1 MHTDLPPGTGTPPY
15 GVLAYFGAEICVWC
29 LVLPSHPSLHST
41 FRRERHQLGFTM
53 PTRRFCSVVL
63 FALLLDETSSFA
75 LVSSGKPSS
84 TTSALHL
91 FGGLKGAFS
100 NDDSLGK
107 REDAGIK
114 GGAKFN
120 DQVTFNGKPI
130 RAVPGQKVS
139 QVAAAARVKI
149 TYSCK
154 KGDCGTCEITMNG
167 RMIKACQATI
177 PAGKC
182 DMRTL

>member
-1 MHTDLPPGTGTPPY
+1 MPY
-15 GVLAYFGAEICVWC
+15 HR
-29 LVLPSHPSLHST
+29 S
-41 FRRERHQLGFTM
+41 
-53 PTRRFCSVVL
+53 CSVL
-63 FALLLDETSSFA
+63 LLALLLAHTSAFA
-75 LVSSGKPSS
+75 IVSSGKPSS
-84 TTSALHL
+84 TTSGLHL

-107 REDAGIK
+107 REDPGIK

-120 DQVTFNGKPI
+120 EQVTFNGKSI
-130 RAVPGQKVS
+130 RAVPGQRVS

-154 KGDCGTCEITMNG
+154 QGDCGTCEIMMNG

>member
-1 MHTDLPPGTGTPPY
+1 MS
-15 GVLAYFGAEICVWC
+15 A
-29 LVLPSHPSLHST
+29 
-41 FRRERHQLGFTM
+41 RRI
-53 PTRRFCSVVL
+53 CSVVL
-63 FALLLDETSSFA
+63 LALLFGDTSSFTI
-75 LVSSGKPSS
+75 VSSGKQSS
-84 TTSALHL
+84 TGSALHL

-120 DQVTFNGKPI
+120 EQVTFNGKPI

-139 QVAAAARVKI
+139 QVASAARVKI

-154 KGDCGTCEITMNG
+154 KGDCGTCEIMMNG

>member
-1 MHTDLPPGTGTPPY
+1 MML
-15 GVLAYFGAEICVWC
+15 LAI
-29 LVLPSHPSLHST
+29 L
-41 FRRERHQLGFTM
+41 
-53 PTRRFCSVVL
+53 FCY
-63 FALLLDETSSFA
+63 ANSFA
-75 LVSSGKPSS
+75 FVAPSAWELAA
-84 TTSALHL
+84 TRATALHL

-107 REDAGIK
+107 REDPGIK

-120 DQVTFNGKPI
+120 EQVTFNKKPI
-130 RAVPGQKVS
+130 KAVPGQKVS

-154 KGDCGTCEITMNG
+154 KGDCGTCEIMMNG
-167 RMIKACQATI
+167 RIIKACQATI

-182 DMRTL
+182 DMQTM

>member
-1 MHTDLPPGTGTPPY
+1 M
-15 GVLAYFGAEICVWC
+15 
-29 LVLPSHPSLHST
+29 
-41 FRRERHQLGFTM
+41 
-53 PTRRFCSVVL
+53 
-63 FALLLDETSSFA
+63 
-75 LVSSGKPSS
+75 
-84 TTSALHL
+84 

-100 NDDSLGK
+100 NDGSLGK
-107 REDAGIK
+107 REDPGIK

-154 KGDCGTCEITMNG
+154 KGDCGTCEIMMNG

>member
-1 MHTDLPPGTGTPPY
+1 ML
-15 GVLAYFGAEICVWC
+15 L
-29 LVLPSHPSLHST
+29 
-41 FRRERHQLGFTM
+41 
-53 PTRRFCSVVL
+53 
-63 FALLLDETSSFA
+63 ALLFGDTSSFA
-75 LVSSGKPSS
+75 IVSSGKQSS
-84 TTSALHL
+84 TVSVLHL
-91 FGGLKGAFS
+91 FGGLKGAFT

-120 DQVTFNGKPI
+120 EQITFNGKPI

-154 KGDCGTCEITMNG
+154 KGDCGTCEIMMNG

-182 DMRTL
+182 GMRTL